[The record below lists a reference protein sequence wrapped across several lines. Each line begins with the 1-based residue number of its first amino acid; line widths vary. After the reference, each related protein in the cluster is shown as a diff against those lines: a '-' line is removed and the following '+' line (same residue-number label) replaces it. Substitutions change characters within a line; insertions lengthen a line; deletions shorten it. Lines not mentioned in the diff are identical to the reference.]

1 MFRLAGHLGM
11 TVGEL
16 GQRMSSRELS
26 EWMAYD
32 AIEPIGNHW
41 QQTGMVAATVA
52 NVNRDPKKRAN
63 PFQPEDFMPKLAEE
77 PALPDTATLASKIK
91 GALKVTD

>member
-1 MFRLAGHLGM
+1 M

-32 AIEPIGNHW
+32 AIEPIGNSW
-41 QQTGMVAATVA
+41 MQTGMVAATIA
-52 NVNRDPKKRAN
+52 NVNRDPKKR
-63 PFQPEDFMPKLAEE
+63 PSPYQPEDFMPERMADE
-77 PALPDTATLASKIK
+77 PELPDTATLADKIK
-91 GALKVTD
+91 AALKVTD

>member
-1 MFRLAGHLGM
+1 M

-32 AIEPIGNHW
+32 RIEPFGNQW
-41 QQTGMVAATVA
+41 QQTGMIASTIA
-52 NVNRDPKKRAN
+52 NVHRDSKKRAS
-63 PFQPEDFMPKLAEE
+63 PFQPEDFMPQLLEEE
-77 PALPDTATLASKIK
+77 PELPDTATLAEKIK
-91 GALKVTD
+91 GALKVTA

>member
-1 MFRLAGHLGM
+1 M

-52 NVNRDPKKRAN
+52 NVNRDPKKRAT
-63 PFQPEDFMPKLAEE
+63 PYQPDDFMPHVEE
-77 PALPDTATLASKIK
+77 PELPDTATLADKIK
-91 GALKVTD
+91 SALKMND